1 MSDLGAVSAL
11 GNSPPV
17 ILSYLNAMNEYKAS
31 DMYLTVGFPP
41 SLRGDKELIS
51 LADQVLTPENI
62 NEILNAILTNR
73 QKRDFEV
80 NMELN
85 TALDMG
91 VHGRFRI
98 NVLRQR
104 QFPALVIRRITSEI
118 PSFEALKLPK
128 IIEKLVME
136 KRGLILVTGMTGS
149 GKSTT
154 LAAMIDH
161 RNRNTAGH
169 IITIEDPIE
178 FFHEHKGCV
187 VTQREVGVDTESF
200 AMAMKNS
207 LRQRPDVI
215 LVGEIRDREVMEQAL
230 SIAETGHLCLATIH
244 TNNSYQA
251 IERIVNLFPED
262 YHNQIRLNLSM
273 NLKGI
278 ISQRLLPS
286 QMGGMAPAIEVLINQ
301 GLVRELILKGEIG
314 RIHDVMEQNNSI
326 GMSTF
331 DQSLMRL
338 FMEGLISEDIAI
350 SNSDKPSDMKIKVQ
364 QAKLVGHSKA
374 GQSALDAVDT
384 SRISFTE

>member
-1 MSDLGAVSAL
+1 MSAPL
-11 GNSPPV
+11 
-17 ILSYLNAMNEYKAS
+17 IFTYLSAMNEHEAS

-41 SLRGDKELIS
+41 TLRGDDGLIK
-51 LADQVLTPENI
+51 LTDNVLSPDDI
-62 NEILNAILTNR
+62 NEILVSMLTSR
-73 QKRDFEV
+73 QRRDFDTQ
-80 NMELN
+80 MELN

-91 VHGRFRI
+91 EHGRFRI

-104 QFPALVIRRITSEI
+104 QFPALVIRRIVSEI
-118 PSFEALKLPK
+118 PSFNALRLPK
-128 IIEKLVME
+128 ILETMAME

-154 LAAMIDH
+154 LAAMID
-161 RNRNTAGH
+161 NRNQNSSGH
-169 IITIEDPIE
+169 IITIEDPVE

-187 VTQREVGVDTESF
+187 VTQREIGVDTESF
-200 AMAMKNS
+200 ATAMKNS

-262 YHNQIRLNLSM
+262 AHNQIRLNLSM

-278 ISQRLLPS
+278 VSQRLLPS
-286 QMGGMAPAIEVLINQ
+286 IGGGLAPAIEVLINQ

-314 RIHDVMEQNNSI
+314 KIHDVMEQNNSI

-338 FMEGLISEDIAI
+338 FMDDLITEDTAI

-364 QAKLVGHSKA
+364 QAKMV
-374 GQSALDAVDT
+374 QSSQGAASRDALGGVDT
-384 SRISFTE
+384 SRISFSE

>member
-1 MSDLGAVSAL
+1 MSAPVVFNYLSAM
-11 GNSPPV
+11 G
-17 ILSYLNAMNEYKAS
+17 EHKAS

-41 SLRGDKELIS
+41 TLRGDKTLIKLS
-51 LADQVLTPENI
+51 DSPLGPEDI
-62 NEILNAILTNR
+62 NEILNSMLTSR
-73 QKRDFEV
+73 QKRDFEAH
-80 NMELN
+80 MELN

-91 VHGRFRI
+91 EHGRFRV
-98 NVLRQR
+98 NVMRQR
-104 QFPALVIRRITSEI
+104 QFPALVIRRIVSEI
-118 PSFEALKLPK
+118 PSFQELRLPK
-128 IIEKLVME
+128 ILEKLAME
-136 KRGLILVTGMTGS
+136 KRGLVLVTGMTGS

-154 LAAMIDH
+154 LAAMIDQ
-161 RNRNTAGH
+161 RNRESNGH

-187 VTQREVGVDTESF
+187 VTQREIGVDTESF
-200 AMAMKNS
+200 ATAMKNS

-230 SIAETGHLCLATIH
+230 AIAETGHLCLATIH

-262 YHNQIRLNLSM
+262 FHNQIRLNLSM

-286 QMGGMAPAIEVLINQ
+286 TGKGLAPAIEVMINQ

-314 RIHDVMEQNNSI
+314 KIHDVMEQNNSI
-326 GMSTF
+326 GMCTF

-338 FMEGLISEDIAI
+338 FIEGLITEDTAI

-364 QAKLVGHSKA
+364 QSKLVRESRSGMN
-374 GQSALDAVDT
+374 ALDAVDT
-384 SRISFTE
+384 SLLSFSE

>member
-1 MSDLGAVSAL
+1 MTAPL
-11 GNSPPV
+11 
-17 ILSYLNAMNEYKAS
+17 IFSYLSAMNETRAA

-41 SLRGDKELIS
+41 TLRGDKSLIKLS
-51 LADQVLTPENI
+51 EDLLSPDDI
-62 NEILNAILTNR
+62 NDILNSMLTNR
-73 QKRDFEV
+73 QKRDFEAHL
-80 NMELN
+80 ELN

-91 VHGRFRI
+91 QHGRYRI
-98 NVLRQR
+98 NVMRQR

-118 PSFEALKLPK
+118 PSFADLRLPK
-128 IIEKLVME
+128 ILETLAME
-136 KRGLILVTGMTGS
+136 KRGLLLVTGMTGS

-154 LAAMIDH
+154 LAAMIDQ
-161 RNRNTAGH
+161 RNRNSQGH

-200 AMAMKNS
+200 ATAMKNS

-215 LVGEIRDREVMEQAL
+215 LVGEVRDRAVMEQAL

-286 QMGGMAPAIEVLINQ
+286 TGKGMAPAIEVMLNQ

-314 RIHDVMEQNNSI
+314 KIHDVMEQNNSI
-326 GMSTF
+326 GMCTF
-331 DQSLMRL
+331 DQSLMKL
-338 FMEGLISEDIAI
+338 FQDGLITEDTAI

-364 QAKLVGHSKA
+364 QYKLVNSSK
-374 GQSALDAVDT
+374 GSKNALDAVDT
-384 SRISFTE
+384 SLISFSD

>member
-1 MSDLGAVSAL
+1 MTT
-11 GNSPPV
+11 PPK
-17 ILSYLNAMNEYKAS
+17 IFEYLRSMHEHQAS

-41 SLRGDKELIS
+41 SLRSDSGLVNLSEFS
-51 LADQVLTPENI
+51 LTPDDI
-62 NEILNAILTNR
+62 NEILSSMLTNR
-73 QKRDFEV
+73 QKRDFDQ
-80 NMELN
+80 NQELN

-91 VHGRFRI
+91 EHGRFRV
-98 NVLRQR
+98 NVLQQR

-128 IIEKLVME
+128 ILGNLSME

-154 LAAMIDH
+154 LAAMIDQ
-161 RNRNTAGH
+161 RNRESEGH

-200 AMAMKNS
+200 ATAMKNS

-251 IERIVNLFPED
+251 IERIVNLFPEEF
-262 YHNQIRLNLSM
+262 HNQIRLNLSM

-278 ISQRLLPS
+278 ISQRLLPN
-286 QMGGMAPAIEVLINQ
+286 MEGGLSPAIEILLNQ
-301 GLVRELILKGEIG
+301 GFVRDLILKGEIG
-314 RIHDVMEQNNSI
+314 KIHDVMEQNNSL
-326 GMSTF
+326 GMMTF
-331 DQSLMRL
+331 DQSLL
-338 FMEGLISEDIAI
+338 NLYMEDLISQDTAI
-350 SNSDKPSDMKIKVQ
+350 SNSDKPSDMKIKIQ
-364 QAKLVGHSKA
+364 QADLIK
-374 GQSALDAVDT
+374 QSRESHGALDGVDT
-384 SRISFTE
+384 SLISFSD

>member
-1 MSDLGAVSAL
+1 MNVPL
-11 GNSPPV
+11 
-17 ILSYLNAMNEYKAS
+17 IFQYLNSMGENDAS
-31 DMYLTVGFPP
+31 DMYLTVGVPP
-41 SLRGDKELIS
+41 TLRGDKDLIKLS
-51 LADQVLTPENI
+51 DEVLTPDTIE
-62 NEILNAILTNR
+62 EILNSMLTSR
-73 QKRDFEV
+73 QRRDFDAQ
-80 NMELN
+80 NELN

-91 VHGRFRI
+91 EYGRFRV
-98 NVLRQR
+98 NVMRQR
-104 QFPALVIRRITSEI
+104 QFPALVIRRIVSEI
-118 PSFEALKLPK
+118 PSFSELRLPK
-128 IIEKLVME
+128 VLGDLAME
-136 KRGLILVTGMTGS
+136 RRGLILVTGMTGS

-154 LAAMIDH
+154 LASMIDQ
-161 RNRNTAGH
+161 RNVNSSGH

-200 AMAMKNS
+200 ATAMKNS

-286 QMGGMAPAIEVLINQ
+286 IGGGMAPAIEVMLNQ
-301 GLVRELILKGEIG
+301 GLVRELILKGDIG
-314 RIHDVMEQNNSI
+314 KIHDVMEQNNSI

-338 FMEGLISEDIAI
+338 YMDGIITEDSAI
-350 SNSDKPSDMKIKVQ
+350 KNSDKPSDMKIKVQ
-364 QAKLVGHSKA
+364 QSKMIKESK
-374 GQSALDAVDT
+374 SAQGGVLEAVDT
-384 SRISFTE
+384 SRISFSE

>member
-1 MSDLGAVSAL
+1 MGEHEAA
-11 GNSPPV
+11 
-17 ILSYLNAMNEYKAS
+17 
-31 DMYLTVGFPP
+31 DMYLTVGMPP
-41 SLRGDKELIS
+41 TLRGDKDLIKLS
-51 LADQVLTPENI
+51 DDVLIPENI
-62 NEILNAILTNR
+62 EDILNSILTSR
-73 QKRDFEV
+73 QRRDFDAQ
-80 NMELN
+80 MELN

-91 VHGRFRI
+91 EHGRFRI
-98 NVLRQR
+98 NVMRQR
-104 QFPALVIRRITSEI
+104 QFPALVIRRIVSEI
-118 PSFEALKLPK
+118 PSFSQLRLPQ
-128 IIEKLVME
+128 ILADLAME

-154 LAAMIDH
+154 LASMIDQ
-161 RNRNTAGH
+161 RNQNSSGH

-187 VTQREVGVDTESF
+187 VTQREIGVDTESF
-200 AMAMKNS
+200 ATAMKNS

-215 LVGEIRDREVMEQAL
+215 LVGEVRDREVMEQAL

-286 QMGGMAPAIEVLINQ
+286 IGGGMAPAIEVMINQ

-314 RIHDVMEQNNSI
+314 KIHDVMEQNNSI

-331 DQSLMRL
+331 DQSLMKL
-338 FMEGLISEDIAI
+338 FLEGLITEDSAI
-350 SNSDKPSDMKIKVQ
+350 KNSDKPSDMKIKVQ
-364 QAKLVGHSKA
+364 QSKMITEAK
-374 GQSALDAVDT
+374 GQSGVLDVVDT
-384 SRISFTE
+384 SRISFSE

>member
-1 MSDLGAVSAL
+1 MNAPLIFNFLQAMSQHQ
-11 GNSPPV
+11 
-17 ILSYLNAMNEYKAS
+17 AS
-31 DMYLTVGFPP
+31 DMYLTVGQPAT
-41 SLRGDKELIS
+41 LRGDSDLVKIS
-51 LADQVLTPENI
+51 EHPLSADDLENI
-62 NEILNAILTNR
+62 LNSILTSR
-73 QKRDFEV
+73 QRRDFDAR
-80 NMELN
+80 MELN

-91 VHGRFRI
+91 EHGRFRV
-98 NVLRQR
+98 NVMRQR
-104 QFPALVIRRITSEI
+104 QFPALVIRRIVSDI
-118 PSFEALKLPK
+118 PSFDQLNLPP
-128 IIEKLVME
+128 ILEKLAME

-154 LAAMIDH
+154 LAAMIDQ
-161 RNRNTAGH
+161 RNRNTSGH
-169 IITIEDPIE
+169 IITIEDPVE
-178 FFHEHKGCV
+178 FFHDHKGCV

-200 AMAMKNS
+200 AVAMKNS

-278 ISQRLLPS
+278 ISQRLLPNVN
-286 QMGGMAPAIEVLINQ
+286 GGMAPAIEVMINQ
-301 GLVRELILKGEIG
+301 GLVRELIMKGEIG

-331 DQSLMRL
+331 DQSLMVL
-338 FMEGLISEDIAI
+338 FMDGSITEDTAI
-350 SNSDKPSDMKIKVQ
+350 SNSDKPSDMKIKIE
-364 QAKLVGHSKA
+364 QAKLIQTSRDGNVD
-374 GQSALDAVDT
+374 ALNTIDT
-384 SRISFTE
+384 SRISFSD

>member
-1 MSDLGAVSAL
+1 MSAPL
-11 GNSPPV
+11 
-17 ILSYLNAMNEYKAS
+17 IFTYLSAMNEHEAS
-31 DMYLTVGFPP
+31 DMYLTVGAPAT
-41 SLRGDKELIS
+41 LRGDKELHQLS
-51 LADQVLTPENI
+51 DEALTAESI
-62 NEILNAILTNR
+62 DEILNSMLTGR
-73 QKRDFEV
+73 QRRDFDAH
-80 NMELN
+80 MELN

-91 VHGRFRI
+91 PHGRFRV
-98 NVLRQR
+98 NVMRQR
-104 QFPALVIRRITSEI
+104 QFPALVIRRIVSEI
-118 PSFEALKLPK
+118 PSFSELKLPS
-128 IIEKLVME
+128 ILGQMAME

-154 LAAMIDH
+154 LAAMIDQ
-161 RNRNTAGH
+161 RNRESSGH

-187 VTQREVGVDTESF
+187 VTQREIGVDTESF
-200 AMAMKNS
+200 SMAMKNS

-278 ISQRLLPS
+278 ISQRLIPNTE
-286 QMGGMAPAIEVLINQ
+286 GGLAPAIEVMINQ
-301 GLVRELILKGEIG
+301 GLVRDLILKGEIG
-314 RIHDVMEQNNSI
+314 KIHDVMEQNNSI

-331 DQSLMRL
+331 DQSMMKL
-338 FMEGLISEDIAI
+338 FIDGSITEDTAI
-350 SNSDKPSDMKIKVQ
+350 TNSDKPSDMKIKVE
-364 QAKLVGHSKA
+364 QAKLMQVSRGGSVN
-374 GQSALDAVDT
+374 ALNTIDT
-384 SRISFTE
+384 SRISLSD

>member
-1 MSDLGAVSAL
+1 MS
-11 GNSPPV
+11 
-17 ILSYLNAMNEYKAS
+17 EQKAA

-41 SLRGDKELIS
+41 TLRGDKELIKLS
-51 LADQVLTPENI
+51 EEMLSPDDI
-62 NEILNAILTNR
+62 NDILNAILTNR
-73 QKRDFEV
+73 QKRDFETH
-80 NMELN
+80 MELN

-91 VHGRFRI
+91 KYGRFRV

-118 PSFEALKLPK
+118 PSFAALKLPK
-128 IIEKLVME
+128 ILEKLAME

-154 LAAMIDH
+154 LAAMIDQ
-161 RNRNTAGH
+161 RNRNSNGH
-169 IITIEDPIE
+169 IITIEDPVE

-200 AMAMKNS
+200 ASAMKNS
-207 LRQRPDVI
+207 LRQRPDLI
-215 LVGEIRDREVMEQAL
+215 LVGEIRDREVMEHAL

-251 IERIVNLFPED
+251 IERVVNLFPED

-273 NLKGI
+273 NLKAI

-286 QMGGMAPAIEVLINQ
+286 LAKGMAPAIEIMLNQ

-314 RIHDVMEQNNSI
+314 KIHDVMEQNNSI
-326 GMSTF
+326 GMCTF

-338 FMEGLISEDIAI
+338 YQDGLITEETAI
-350 SNSDKPSDMKIKVQ
+350 TNSDKPSDMKIKVQ
-364 QAKLVGHSKA
+364 QSKLV
-374 GQSALDAVDT
+374 QSSRGSRNALEGVDT
-384 SRISFTE
+384 SLLSFSD

>member
-1 MSDLGAVSAL
+1 MSAPL
-11 GNSPPV
+11 
-17 ILSYLNAMNEYKAS
+17 IFTYLSAMNKHEAS

-41 SLRGDKELIS
+41 TLRGDDGLIK
-51 LADQVLTPENI
+51 LTDDVLTPDNI
-62 NEILNAILTNR
+62 NEILASMLTSR
-73 QKRDFEV
+73 QRRDFDV
-80 NMELN
+80 QMELN
-85 TALDMG
+85 TALDMAE
-91 VHGRFRI
+91 HGRFRI

-104 QFPALVIRRITSEI
+104 QFPALVIRRIVSEI
-118 PSFEALKLPK
+118 PSFSALRLPK
-128 IIEKLVME
+128 ILESLAME

-154 LAAMIDH
+154 LAAMIDQ
-161 RNRNTAGH
+161 RNQNSSGH
-169 IITIEDPIE
+169 IITIEDPVE

-187 VTQREVGVDTESF
+187 VTQREIGVDTESF
-200 AMAMKNS
+200 ATAMKNS

-262 YHNQIRLNLSM
+262 AHNQIRLNLSM

-278 ISQRLLPS
+278 VSQRLLPS
-286 QMGGMAPAIEVLINQ
+286 VGGGLAPAIEVLINQ

-314 RIHDVMEQNNSI
+314 KIHDVMEQNNSI

-338 FMEGLISEDIAI
+338 FMDDLITEDTAI
-350 SNSDKPSDMKIKVQ
+350 TNSDKPSDMKIKVQ
-364 QAKLVGHSKA
+364 QAKMVQTTQGGA
-374 GQSALDAVDT
+374 RDALGGVDT
-384 SRISFTE
+384 SRISFSE

>member
-1 MSDLGAVSAL
+1 
-11 GNSPPV
+11 
-17 ILSYLNAMNEYKAS
+17 MNEHEAS

-41 SLRGDKELIS
+41 TLRGDDGLIK
-51 LADQVLTPENI
+51 LTDNVLSPDDI
-62 NEILNAILTNR
+62 NEILVSMLTSR
-73 QKRDFEV
+73 QRRDFDTQ
-80 NMELN
+80 MELN

-91 VHGRFRI
+91 EHGRFRI

-104 QFPALVIRRITSEI
+104 QFPALVIRRIVSEI
-118 PSFEALKLPK
+118 PSFNALRLPK
-128 IIEKLVME
+128 ILETMAME

-154 LAAMIDH
+154 LAAMIDQ
-161 RNRNTAGH
+161 RNQNSSGH
-169 IITIEDPIE
+169 IITIEDPVE

-187 VTQREVGVDTESF
+187 VTQREIGVDTESF
-200 AMAMKNS
+200 ATAMKNS

-262 YHNQIRLNLSM
+262 AHNQIRLNLSM

-278 ISQRLLPS
+278 VSQRLLPS
-286 QMGGMAPAIEVLINQ
+286 IGGGLAPAIEVLINQ

-314 RIHDVMEQNNSI
+314 KIHDVMEQNNSI

-338 FMEGLISEDIAI
+338 FMDDLITEDTAI

-364 QAKLVGHSKA
+364 QAKMV
-374 GQSALDAVDT
+374 QSTQGATSRDALGGVDT
-384 SRISFTE
+384 SRMSFSE